1 METTQAVALVTDGG
15 IYLIEDRRWL
25 KATAFRRGNVPTG
38 VGGWETITRLLRAPA
53 DAQEWSPTTPE
64 GIQPGD
70 IVGIV
75 SRSHRATTS
84 EVATVIHGHDLRI
97 TNAAQIPTD
106 HPHLIMT
113 ATQAFLIGGE
123 RDIELL
129 ERGFTSQIEQLTLEP
144 SDRAWVLTVQ
154 TSETLARG

>member
-38 VGGWETITRLLRAPA
+38 VGGWETISRLLRAPA
-53 DAQEWSPTTPE
+53 EAQEWTPTTPE
-64 GIQPGD
+64 GIHPGD

-75 SRSHRATTS
+75 SRSYRATTS
-84 EVATVIHGHDLRI
+84 EVATVIHGHDLCI
-97 TNAAQIPTD
+97 TNAAQVPTD
-106 HPHLIMT
+106 QPVLIMT
-113 ATQAFLIGGE
+113 ATRAFLIGGDV
-123 RDIELL
+123 DIELL
-129 ERGFTSQIEQLTLEP
+129 ERGFTSQIDTPPLEP
-144 SDRAWVLTVQ
+144 NDRAWLLTIQ